1 MYELKIDKKILRRAA
16 IQNTILGIFLLFSMT
31 HAIYPIYS
39 HYSGN
44 NNSSEVAQKERYFQE
59 TGFKF
64 GINRNTFSIL
74 AGMIGGFIGYGMKTQ
89 TARDWQRRRDLKN
102 LIKQGQKNEKA

>member
-16 IQNTILGIFLLFSMT
+16 IQNTILGFFLLFSIT
-31 HAIYPIYS
+31 YAIYPIYS
-39 HYSGN
+39 HYNSDKN
-44 NNSSEVAQKERYFQE
+44 NTEIAQKEKYTQE

-64 GINRNTFSIL
+64 GINRNTFSML
-74 AGMIGGFIGYGMKTQ
+74 AGMIGGFMGYGMKNQ
-89 TARDWQRRRDLKN
+89 TSRDWQRRRDLKN